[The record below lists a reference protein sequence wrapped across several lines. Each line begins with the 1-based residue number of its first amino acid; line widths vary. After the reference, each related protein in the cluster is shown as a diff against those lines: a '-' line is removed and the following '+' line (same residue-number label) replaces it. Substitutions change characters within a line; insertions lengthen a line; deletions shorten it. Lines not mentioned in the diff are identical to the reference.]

1 MKDVTIRYIL
11 EELVR
16 GMMHIERNI
25 LEGFVADIVQ
35 RVLILHL
42 AMKGEERYLFLQLGR
57 MYKSCSKRRD
67 TLHLMHDLNRRQ

>member
-1 MKDVTIRYIL
+1 MKDAPIYL
-11 EELVR
+11 FE
-16 GMMHIERNI
+16 
-25 LEGFVADIVQ
+25 EGFVADIVQ

-67 TLHLMHDLNRRQ
+67 TLHLIRQ